1 MAIADLQSISSSRGL
16 LATETFSKV
25 GSLFDYGIKRYKVLS
40 WEARQPRLRLG
51 VWRLTR
57 WRVPTP
63 LTKPFYIPKTYRNTK
78 NLSIFFCTP
87 FIWDS
92 FSGTNRTF
100 NVFSHTAYHFQG
112 EGDSDF
118 HSKILIWFENIWPSE
133 TSGLWPFIRFQNT
146 SWNIRE
152 IFWLSWRRWKISV
165 SVSSLTSFFLFN
177 HVFDVYLARKLTKV
191 RKCKRK

>member
-57 WRVPTP
+57 WRDPTP
-63 LTKPFYIPKTYRNTK
+63 LTKPSYIPKTYRNTK

-100 NVFSHTAYHFQG
+100 NVFSHTISKVKVIQISIQKYWY
-112 EGDSDF
+112 DLKTSDLLKHLASDLLLDF
-118 HSKILIWFENIWPSE
+118 KTPLE
-133 TSGLWPFIRFQNT
+133 TFVKFFDYLDAVGRFQ
-146 SWNIRE
+146 
-152 IFWLSWRRWKISV
+152 LV
-165 SVSSLTSFFLFN
+165 
-177 HVFDVYLARKLTKV
+177 
-191 RKCKRK
+191 